1 MRSSFVRTLPAILLA
16 AAAGCYH
23 YVPEPARPLPRAA
36 PVRVHLSKP
45 TSFELPALTAHNVG
59 SMDAEVVRDD
69 DGTLVVSAR
78 WLDAVTGHGYP
89 GEGWTFELPRS
100 DVARVDVRRLSVW
113 RTALVFAGG
122 LAATYLGFDA
132 LAGSDAGGGTGGTG
146 GNPR

>member
-1 MRSSFVRTLPAILLA
+1 MVSHFRRILTTVVGLA
-16 AAAGCYH
+16 LCA
-23 YVPEPARPLPRAA
+23 
-36 PVRVHLSKP
+36 
-45 TSFELPALTAHNVG
+45 PALRAQEPTTLTGRVLDAS

-113 RTALVFAGG
+113 RTAPVGASFSR
-122 LAATYLGFDA
+122 AARRRRADA
-132 LAGSDAGGGTGGTG
+132 CGAPDPLRGRRPPASVVATRRHAWSPMSAMSPPVDPA
-146 GNPR
+146 